1 MSSWCQVVYDGDDDE
16 DRALV
21 RECLMRD
28 DGKVLGGIMRFY
40 ACGPTYAWSQR
51 GHRRVLAGGRGQAER
66 LGVRR
71 RGQARGRAGARGLDL
86 ERRDRRRGDAG
97 DPLFGLWGPLR
108 RGWRTPGGQ
117 DPFSA

>member
-51 GHRRVLAGGRGQAER
+51 ERIGACSPAGVDRPSGWACDAAARRAVEQALEASTSSDATGGGEM
-66 LGVRR
+66 
-71 RGQARGRAGARGLDL
+71 
-86 ERRDRRRGDAG
+86 
-97 DPLFGLWGPLR
+97 
-108 RGWRTPGGQ
+108 PG
-117 DPFSA
+117 